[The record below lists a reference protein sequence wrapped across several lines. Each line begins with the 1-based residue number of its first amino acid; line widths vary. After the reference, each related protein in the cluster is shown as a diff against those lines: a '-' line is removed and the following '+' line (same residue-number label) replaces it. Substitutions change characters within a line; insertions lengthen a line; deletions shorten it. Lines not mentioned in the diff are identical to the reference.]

1 MRRYPLDA
9 LYEELAFVAFHFHWS
24 RETLL
29 ALEHRERRR
38 WVEEVSRINRR
49 LTEISSE

>member
-9 LYEELAFVAFHFHWS
+9 LYEELAFVAYHFHWS

-38 WVEEVSRINRR
+38 WVEEVSSINRR
-49 LTEISSE
+49 LTELASE